1 MWRHYDIIMESRAS
15 IKSLNYIV
23 WSNTYWLLPKSSLY
37 LVWLLRYSR
46 PKQAHFLF
54 SIYLSIYLYI
64 LSRTPFYQFHK
75 EHPKNT
81 KFWLSITQK
90 PFIEFIWNFYSLL
103 IYHKW
108 SYNKNFIQFSWWEH
122 GLIFALNSAFCSEST
137 KTYIG
142 TGTIFFG
149 FFSDFFSFFT
159 APGACQRLDIYFWA
173 VIEIIPSFIS
183 ATYFIET
190 GCAYSYSN
198 SYLCLV
204 QRM

>member
-108 SYNKNFIQFSWWEH
+108 SYNGNFIQFSWWEH

-142 TGTIFFG
+142 TGTIFLI
-149 FFSDFFSFFT
+149 FFRIFFRFFFDFFFFFHCPGRLP
-159 APGACQRLDIYFWA
+159 APWYIRHKSGAR
-173 VIEIIPSFIS
+173 VIEPSWS
-183 ATYFIET
+183 
-190 GCAYSYSN
+190 
-198 SYLCLV
+198 
-204 QRM
+204 